1 MTKESIRHKRYI
13 STSFFNTLYSK
24 AQKYT
29 QCVFVFVL
37 MFMAHPM
44 MANVTIP
51 DQFTLDAL
59 DNRAQI
65 QFTDNGQVTV
75 LHLWASWCGY
85 CRREHS
91 LWVNLIKL
99 KHVKYISATYRE
111 SAEKGLEFLKQ
122 FPVAFDRITRLDD
135 TNARLIKA
143 KTVPDTIIICGNE
156 IVYRHTGSMNQHQFH
171 QIMSVKLRQAVQQ
184 CKNTSS

>member
-24 AQKYT
+24 AQKCT